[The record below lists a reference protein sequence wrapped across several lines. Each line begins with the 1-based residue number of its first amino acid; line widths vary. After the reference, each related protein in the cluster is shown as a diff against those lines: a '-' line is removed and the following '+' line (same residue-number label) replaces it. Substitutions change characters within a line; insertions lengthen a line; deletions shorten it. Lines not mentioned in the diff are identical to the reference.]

1 MFGKSLKYE
10 FKAVSRKIVPLFI
23 TEIVISVLI
32 GITFIIDGRV
42 LASVSEDKNSSEVG
56 RIVDLMQGIFAI
68 GLFMMI
74 LVLSIAVFVMMIK
87 RFYSSFFTDEGY
99 LTFTLPVSI
108 DCHLITKIV
117 SVVIWSFFS
126 IVVTFL
132 SYLIIG
138 GGMEIGHG
146 TISEITSQ
154 VGEMFPEIEE
164 EVSFIW
170 NEQTTFAL
178 LSFLYNVMYFIMEI
192 LLLYFGISLG
202 CMLSKK
208 HRVIASIGCII
219 GICIVFSIAD
229 DLISKAASI
238 SSEPYVL
245 IISLMVFMLVKMI
258 LLYLGTKTI
267 LVKKLNLD

>member
-117 SVVIWSFFS
+117 SV
-126 IVVTFL
+126 
-132 SYLIIG
+132 
-138 GGMEIGHG
+138 
-146 TISEITSQ
+146 
-154 VGEMFPEIEE
+154 
-164 EVSFIW
+164 
-170 NEQTTFAL
+170 TT
-178 LSFLYNVMYFIMEI
+178 
-192 LLLYFGISLG
+192 
-202 CMLSKK
+202 
-208 HRVIASIGCII
+208 
-219 GICIVFSIAD
+219 
-229 DLISKAASI
+229 
-238 SSEPYVL
+238 
-245 IISLMVFMLVKMI
+245 
-258 LLYLGTKTI
+258 
-267 LVKKLNLD
+267 